1 MRLEGKTALITGGG
15 TGVGQATAKLFAQE
29 GAQVVIVG
37 RREEPLRVTCEMC
50 RGPKAVE
57 YRVADIGNRAQIVAV
72 TEEVTRKFSR
82 IDVLVNNAGINVRK
96 RSLAELS
103 PEDWDR
109 VMNVNSTGAF
119 NLVHAVLPQM
129 RARKDGVIISIS
141 SIAGCRP
148 SVLGGVAYS
157 ASKHAMSVLTRMI
170 GLEERENGIRATVIS
185 PGEIDTPIL
194 EDRPVKVTD
203 EHLARILQADDVA
216 AAALFVATL
225 SPRAN
230 VPELII
236 KPTTQEFA

>member
-1 MRLEGKTALITGGG
+1 MRLEDKTVLITGGG

-37 RREEPLRVTCEMC
+37 RREAPLRATCEMC
-50 RGPKAVE
+50 GGPKAVE
-57 YRVADIGNRAQIVAV
+57 YRVADVGNRAQIVAV
-72 TEEVTRKFSR
+72 AEEVTRKFSR
-82 IDVLVNNAGINVRK
+82 IDILVNNAGINVRK

-157 ASKHAMSVLTRMI
+157 ASKHAMSALTKVI
-170 GLEERENGIRATVIS
+170 GLEELENGIRATVIS

-203 EHLARILQADDVA
+203 EHRARILQADDVA

-230 VPELII
+230 VPELVI
-236 KPTTQEFA
+236 KPTTQAFA